1 MREEFVCAKCGQKL
15 DEKEGAFVLQDN
27 FLIAR
32 YFDDYKSNRFCSP
45 LCAAE
50 ALFGEYVPFNE
61 LPLDDD
67 EKETKTEEE
76 EED

>member
-1 MREEFVCAKCGQKL
+1 MREEFVCANCGQKL
-15 DEKEGAFVLQDN
+15 DEQMGVFVLQDN
-27 FLIAR
+27 FLITK
-32 YFDDYKSNRFCSP
+32 YFDDYKSNRFCSS

-67 EKETKTEEE
+67 EKETEEE
-76 EED
+76 EES